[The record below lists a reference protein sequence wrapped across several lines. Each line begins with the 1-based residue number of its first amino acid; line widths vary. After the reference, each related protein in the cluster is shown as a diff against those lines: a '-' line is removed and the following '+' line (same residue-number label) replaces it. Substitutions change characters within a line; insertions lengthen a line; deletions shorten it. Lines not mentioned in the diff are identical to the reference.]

1 MPKGLGGS
9 VSLVLPKLDGVT
21 LSKAAASGL
30 TQSYLRTR
38 KSVRRMMDGAAKAQQ
53 NYSPKISTTI
63 SGSGWMTTGW
73 EGFDL
78 SSALTLSC
86 GEAVTVASASNV
98 IDITPNR
105 RSDIALRAFAF
116 TVAGEWIRKGF
127 STSTDEITVDI
138 EGGATQ
144 YMVGYYP
151 EFSAFIEIDQTGRQ
165 GWSLTAEEV

>member
-1 MPKGLGGS
+1 MT
-9 VSLVLPKLDGVT
+9 LVLPKLDGVT

-73 EGFDL
+73 EGIDL
-78 SSALTLSC
+78 SSSLTLSC
-86 GEAVTVASASNV
+86 GEVVSVASVSRV
-98 IDITPNR
+98 IDISADR
-105 RSDIALRAFAF
+105 RSDIALRCFALL
-116 TVAGEWIRKGF
+116 AGEWISKGF
-127 STSTDEITVDI
+127 STNVDQITVDL
-138 EGGATQ
+138 ESGATQ